1 MLKEYLD
8 LREVESYTSLKRTTI
23 YVQIKIG
30 GFPSPVQLK
39 GVRRNIWRR
48 NEIETW
54 MKNKISE
61 WKIEKEQILIFKEI
75 NGLV

>member
-23 YVQIKIG
+23 YLQMKIG
-30 GFPSPVQLK
+30 DFPPPVQLK

-48 NEIETW
+48 NEISAW
-54 MKNKISE
+54 MEKKISE
-61 WKIEKEQILIFKEI
+61 WKIENIKKEKISC
-75 NGLV
+75 V